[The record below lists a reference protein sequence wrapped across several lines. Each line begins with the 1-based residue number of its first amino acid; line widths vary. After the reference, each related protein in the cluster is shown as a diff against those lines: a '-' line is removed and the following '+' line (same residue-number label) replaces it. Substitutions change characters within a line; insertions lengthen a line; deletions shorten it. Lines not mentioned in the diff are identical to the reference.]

1 MRRLRSSPPNPSSPA
16 ARKRMESTGQRDT
29 GAELR
34 VRRLLFARGLRYRVD
49 YPVLTQPR
57 RKADIA
63 FTRAKVAVFID
74 GCFWHGCPEHGT
86 WPKANAAFWR
96 DKINTNKKRDLDTNR
111 RLEAKGWLV
120 IRVWEHEAP
129 EEAADKIA
137 AALSSRKLKQ

>member
-1 MRRLRSSPPNPSSPA
+1 
-16 ARKRMESTGQRDT
+16 MEATAQRDT
-29 GAELR
+29 GAELK

-49 YPVLTQPR
+49 YTVLTQPR

-96 DKINTNKKRDLDTNR
+96 DKINTNKKRDQDTNR
-111 RLEAKGWLV
+111 RLEAEGWLV

-129 EEAADKIA
+129 EEAADKIV
-137 AALSSRKLKQ
+137 AALSSRKFKQ

>member
-1 MRRLRSSPPNPSSPA
+1 
-16 ARKRMESTGQRDT
+16 MESTGQRDT
-29 GAELR
+29 GAELK

-49 YPVLTQPR
+49 YPVLAQPR
-57 RKADIA
+57 RRADIA

-96 DKINTNKKRDLDTNR
+96 NKINTNKKRDLDTNR

-129 EEAADKIA
+129 EEAANKIA
-137 AALSSRKLKQ
+137 AALSSRKLK